1 MRQTALSILLAMTC
15 LGFSASVSAE
25 SNTKPAAATDLTNR
39 AALLS
44 FTCAGCHGMDGA
56 SVGPAS
62 PTIAGLAPDTFT
74 EAMQQFKKGERPAT
88 IMGRI
93 AKGYT
98 DEEIELMAEYFSK
111 QTFVP
116 AKQEVNAEI
125 ANKGKE
131 LHENYCAKCH
141 EAGGAKDVDGSS
153 ILAGQWKPYLTMTLA
168 DFYSKER
175 EAGKKMGAKL
185 EDLQKDH
192 GDDGV
197 KALIEYYSSQQ

>member
-15 LGFSASVSAE
+15 LGFGASVSAE

-56 SVGPAS
+56 SVVPLLLLLQGYHLILS
-62 PTIAGLAPDTFT
+62 PRLCSNS
-74 EAMQQFKKGERPAT
+74 KGERPST

-93 AKGYT
+93 AKGYS

-116 AKQEVNAEI
+116 AKQEANTELV
-125 ANKGKE
+125 NKGKE

-141 EAGGAKDVDGSS
+141 EDGGTKDIDGSS
-153 ILAGQWKPYLTMTLA
+153 ILAGQWKPYLEMTLA

-175 EAGKKMGAKL
+175 EAGKKMAAKL